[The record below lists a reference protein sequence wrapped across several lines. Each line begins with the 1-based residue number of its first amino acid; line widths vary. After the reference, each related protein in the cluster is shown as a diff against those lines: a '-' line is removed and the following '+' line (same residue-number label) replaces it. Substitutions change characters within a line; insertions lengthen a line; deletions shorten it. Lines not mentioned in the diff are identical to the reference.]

1 MKEKGK
7 ALKAKDTE
15 CKILRKE
22 KTENEKVFEK
32 SLLELGVSQ
41 NEKMVENNNKVN
53 FRCTLCD
60 EKCESKVNLS
70 QHVRKIHHKDQ
81 VSQTQANPVKIETEL
96 NSEYPCFY
104 CGQRIC
110 SSEEKLEKHYGEC
123 REYGLV
129 YHENNNKSSQPS
141 PFLHQFS
148 DLKYFYPPPFT
159 LPADAPC
166 YTCSER
172 FENKIEL

>member
-1 MKEKGK
+1 ME
-7 ALKAKDTE
+7 
-15 CKILRKE
+15 
-22 KTENEKVFEK
+22 
-32 SLLELGVSQ
+32 S
-41 NEKMVENNNKVN
+41 NNKVN

-81 VSQTQANPVKIETEL
+81 VSQTQANPVKIEIEL
-96 NSEYPCFY
+96 NSEYPCLY
-104 CGQRIC
+104 YGQTI
-110 SSEEKLEKHYGEC
+110 SSFEEKLEKHYGEC

-129 YHENNNKSSQPS
+129 YYENNNKSSQPS
-141 PFLHQFS
+141 PFLDQFN

-159 LPADAPC
+159 LPTDAPC

-172 FENKIEL
+172 FQNKIELRRHYDESHPDIILFWCDVCLTNFGSDRGLQSHMRNTLKDYF